1 MESPASEEY
10 SRASSRIP
18 LHAHD
23 VFSVRDFYQ
32 LFTQGSN
39 GIALYTLDCATT
51 LTSLYGPSN
60 GTRGAPSP
68 VPPPVEK
75 IWKIASAS
83 EDTRFSF
90 APHDNS
96 LALMVSGR
104 RETFFVHKVQ
114 DWPLAPLSRQWPD
127 VDEYDVNYSDDDSF
141 DEAVPSEEEEEQEG
155 AMTTR
160 RTKAAARECSAHPR
174 AATECFR
181 SSV

>member
-1 MESPASEEY
+1 MESPAGEEY
-10 SRASSRIP
+10 SRASSRIS

-23 VFSVRDFYQ
+23 VFSVRDF
-32 LFTQGSN
+32 SHKDRMES
-39 GIALYTLDCATT
+39 ALYTLDCATT

-68 VPPPVEK
+68 VPPPVEN

-141 DEAVPSEEEEEQEG
+141 DEAVPSEEEL
-155 AMTTR
+155 
-160 RTKAAARECSAHPR
+160 SLIHI
-174 AATECFR
+174 
-181 SSV
+181 